1 VVRIGTQQDL
11 DPRPE
16 GADGA
21 NQAAQKGADLT
32 AARPL
37 ARAQQ
42 RGDETALAIEHDD
55 RLEAVIVMEGIEQ
68 A

>member
-1 VVRIGTQQDL
+1 MRIGAQQDL

-16 GADGA
+16 AAEGADE
-21 NQAAQKGADLT
+21 AAQEGADLM
-32 AARPL
+32 AAWPF

-42 RGDETALAIEHDD
+42 RGDETPLAIKHDD
-55 RLEAVIVMEGIEQ
+55 RLEAVIVMKGVEQ